1 MLDVKFLYVILV
13 NTIINII
20 EISIEKPIKVLG
32 TLYLTICWLI
42 IIQFGVNDINFIAL
56 SGIKPTLK
64 YGTAIINPPN
74 INGIIADLN
83 IDENVK
89 PICANIK
96 EAKIVVKITI
106 IYICITV
113 RFKLLSLKYHKFW
126 IDSFKFLKSKTKPSN
141 SY

>member
-1 MLDVKFLYVILV
+1 MLDVKFSYVILL

-20 EISIEKPIKVLG
+20 EITIEKPIKMLG

-42 IIQFGVNDINFIAL
+42 IIQFGVTDINFIAL

-64 YGTAIINPPN
+64 YGIAIINPPS
-74 INGIIADLN
+74 INGITADLN
-83 IDENVK
+83 IDESVK

-96 EAKIVVKITI
+96 EAKIVVNITI

-113 RFKLLSLKYHKFW
+113 RFKLLFPKYHK
-126 IDSFKFLKSKTKPSN
+126 L
-141 SY
+141 